1 MKCVISDTATFR
13 RAIEEMAELLS
24 ALPERVR
31 FDSRLVASELITNA
45 LKYGGGKAYFSCE
58 KEEDG
63 VLICVRGEK
72 EFEPPRLSVCPEA
85 TAERG
90 RGLFLVDTFSV
101 RREYSKEAG
110 LSVVIRF
117 AP

>member
-45 LKYGGGKAYFSCE
+45 LKYGGGKPWNGRENTAQNPSRIKVFLFFHLNLAYA
-58 KEEDG
+58 K
-63 VLICVRGEK
+63 
-72 EFEPPRLSVCPEA
+72 
-85 TAERG
+85 
-90 RGLFLVDTFSV
+90 
-101 RREYSKEAG
+101 
-110 LSVVIRF
+110 
-117 AP
+117 